1 MLKGRY
7 NKLYGMLMM
16 KYIDMSC
23 MMGVMSYES
32 YLEKLEDVV
41 VLLGG
46 SDGLYGGDDGY
57 WYSMDLARGYK

>member
-1 MLKGRY
+1 
-7 NKLYGMLMM
+7 MM